1 MKITTHITKKGKEY
15 RSFVWIG
22 ERPNRIKKRFSAST
36 RTELKQ
42 KVRDAELHYEKSQRL
57 SEGKDVNVFTFLRE
71 WLPHHALVND
81 LAPATVMGHRHHIYN
96 NVKPSDIASVSI
108 SCINAKDVESLHT
121 FLSSVRGL
129 GARSIQSCHAT
140 LKTAFNW
147 ALKNNRVVS
156 NPFILTQAPRPKK
169 IDSSAIDRDRIISRD
184 LWQRIYGQLRKDFDY
199 ACIRNDIYDKQ
210 RDMVTYQAI
219 LLSYIT
225 GCRPEEVLALRW
237 KDIDFKRKL
246 IIIRHAVTETKV
258 GNIASTENISDLKS
272 KMILKGTK
280 TGKERQLTMGKI
292 LEFNLAIYKEFYD
305 RYWDESKFRNEAET
319 IFPTPYGDIMSVKV
333 LSQRFKSLLKAVGD
347 HTEHH
352 HVLYDLRHTHASEL
366 IDQGADIVKI
376 SNRLGH
382 STPVTTLN
390 FYSHLI
396 PSKDAEMITQYEES
410 LMEVLNANV

>member
-1 MKITTHITKKGKEY
+1 MKITTHRTKKGTEY
-15 RSFVWIG
+15 RTFIWIG
-22 ERPNRIKKRFSAST
+22 NRPNRIKKRFSAST

-42 KVRDAELHYEKSQRL
+42 MVRDAEVHYENSQRL
-57 SEGKDVNVFTFLRE
+57 SEGKDVTVFNLLLE
-71 WLPHHALVND
+71 WLPLHALVND

-96 NVKPSDIASVSI
+96 NVKPSDIASISI
-108 SCINAKDVESLHT
+108 SAINAKDVESLHT

-156 NPFILTQAPRPKK
+156 NPFIATQAPSVKK
-169 IDSSAIDRDRIISRD
+169 AVASLDRDRIISRN
-184 LWQRIYGQLRKDFDY
+184 LWKRIYRQLKKDFDY

-237 KDIDFKRKL
+237 KDIDFKRRL
-246 IIIRHAVTETKV
+246 IVIKHAVTETKI
-258 GNIASTENISDLKS
+258 GNIASAENIGDLKS

-333 LSQRFKSLLKAVGD
+333 LSQRFKSLLKVVGD

-382 STPVTTLN
+382 SSPVTTLN

-410 LMEVLNANV
+410 LMEVMNG